1 MATITIASER
11 SVRRTSWVR
20 ALCHPIVPLA
30 FLCLF
35 LFFYGLSAGELY
47 RTENLRA
54 IIAAEFLRSGDWIV
68 PRLYD
73 EPLFTKPP
81 GMYAA
86 IAAVSWPFGGVSE
99 WTARLPSAI
108 AATLTV
114 FLFYWYFARQLG
126 RSAGLIAATI
136 LPLSVMWLD
145 KAPSAEIDMLQVM
158 WVSVAI
164 LFFLRALEAQDK
176 ETRRQG
182 DKEKGDLSPCL
193 LVSLSP
199 CLPVWSWW

>member
-1 MATITIASER
+1 VLVLSA
-11 SVRRTSWVR
+11 
-20 ALCHPIVPLA
+20 
-30 FLCLF
+30 LCLF

-86 IAAVSWPFGGVSE
+86 IALCSWPFGGVTE

-108 AATLTV
+108 AATITG

-126 RSAGLIAATI
+126 RTPGLIAATI
-136 LPLSVMWLD
+136 LPLSIMWLD
-145 KAPSAEIDMLQVM
+145 KAPSAEIDMMQVM
-158 WVSVAI
+158 WVSAAI
-164 LFFLRALEAQDK
+164 LFFLRAVESEPISDFRFGWWLA
-176 ETRRQG
+176 
-182 DKEKGDLSPCL
+182 SL
-193 LVSLSP
+193 LCVDGGVLTKWTAP
-199 CLPVWSWW
+199 AFF

>member
-1 MATITIASER
+1 MATITVAPQ
-11 SVRRTSWVR
+11 R
-20 ALCHPIVPLA
+20 ALQRPAWMTAVCHPVLA
-30 FLCLF
+30 LSALCLF

-86 IAAVSWPFGGVSE
+86 IALVSWPFGGVTE

-108 AATLTV
+108 AATLTAL
-114 FLFYWYFARQLG
+114 LFYWYFAPQL
-126 RSAGLIAATI
+126 
-136 LPLSVMWLD
+136 
-145 KAPSAEIDMLQVM
+145 
-158 WVSVAI
+158 
-164 LFFLRALEAQDK
+164 
-176 ETRRQG
+176 RRLG
-182 DKEKGDLSPCL
+182 
-193 LVSLSP
+193 
-199 CLPVWSWW
+199 

>member
-1 MATITIASER
+1 MATII
-11 SVRRTSWVR
+11 SVAPQRKVQRVAWVT
-20 ALCHPIVPLA
+20 ALCHPVVLLS
-30 FLCLF
+30 FLCLL
-35 LFFYGLSAGELY
+35 LFFHGLSAGELY

-81 GMYAA
+81 GMYSA
-86 IAAVSWPFGGVSE
+86 IAAVSWPFGGVTE

-126 RSAGLIAATI
+126 RSAGFIAALI
-136 LPLSVMWLD
+136 LPMSIMWLD

-158 WVSVAI
+158 WVAAAI
-164 LFFLRALEAQDK
+164 VFFFRAIENDPANQSC
-176 ETRRQG
+176 G
-182 DKEKGDLSPCL
+182 WWIAS
-193 LVSLSP
+193 LV
-199 CLPVWSWW
+199 CMAG